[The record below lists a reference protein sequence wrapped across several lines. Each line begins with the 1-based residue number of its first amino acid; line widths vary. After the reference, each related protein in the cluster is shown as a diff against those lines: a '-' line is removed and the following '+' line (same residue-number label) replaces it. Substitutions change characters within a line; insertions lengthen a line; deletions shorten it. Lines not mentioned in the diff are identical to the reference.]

1 MDRSRLSQRPGI
13 AIAMIGA
20 GLLFLCLLFGLRLT
34 WKLLRHRGLTLFVG
48 LIGLVAIESYARAG
62 TPATQPP
69 APPAADPN
77 ILACQQIETA
87 IQACGA
93 LIDAAQSKTG
103 ALAWAYNNRGIAAA
117 AKGDLL
123 NAIADYS
130 KAIELAPDDASAW
143 ANRGSAYAALGDL
156 LPALA
161 DHERALL
168 LAPDNASSWHNRGV
182 DFEELGQYREALA
195 DYAKAIELD
204 PHHVGSH
211 VGLATANC
219 KLGRIKTSAQARLA
233 LVEKGLVPALKM
245 QQILKNDGFYTG
257 PLDGLFGKGSRAAL
271 REWTRKGCLSHA

>member
-1 MDRSRLSQRPGI
+1 
-13 AIAMIGA
+13 MIGA

-62 TPATQPP
+62 NAATRQS
-69 APPAADPN
+69 APSAADPN
-77 ILACQQIETA
+77 ILACQQIDTA

-93 LIDAAQSKTG
+93 LIDANPTESE

-130 KAIELAPDDASAW
+130 KAIELAPNDAPAW
-143 ANRGSAYAALGDL
+143 ANRGSAHAALGDL

-161 DHERALL
+161 DHQKALE
-168 LAPDNASSWHNRGV
+168 LAPGNASSWHNRGV
-182 DFEELGQYREALA
+182 DFEELGQHRKALA
-195 DYAKAIELD
+195 DYAKAITLD
-204 PHHVGSH
+204 PRHVGSH

-219 KLGRIKTSAQARLA
+219 KLGRIKASAQARLA
-233 LVEKGLVPALKM
+233 LVEKGLIPALAM
-245 QQILKNDGFYTG
+245 QQILKDDGFYAG

-271 REWTRKGCLSHA
+271 RAWTRKGCLSHA